1 MGDPRCETW
10 RVRLADRIVAWAKK
24 STCQTSFRQR
34 SEGLVMSNPS
44 AARSY
49 EELYSQYLVLDE
61 AARQK
66 DGGEPGNTGK
76 TIDHFI
82 KQLVAFT
89 EEKKIMNVVPF

>member
-1 MGDPRCETW
+1 MSFSKRGD
-10 RVRLADRIVAWAKK
+10 
-24 STCQTSFRQR
+24 
-34 SEGLVMSNPS
+34 GLIMSNPN
-44 AARSY
+44 AVRSY
-49 EELYSQYLVLDE
+49 DELYSQYLALDE